1 MSYNEKSRNFSRKET
16 EVNKTD
22 TLTNEHFLLQ
32 SDVCI
37 YIYIYIYIYR
47 YIYIYIY
54 IFCCITFSFL
64 CLIFHRLFNMRYNN
78 HTEAYRRAYRKL
90 L

>member
-32 SDVCI
+32 SDV
-37 YIYIYIYIYR
+37 YI